1 MTWFLKV
8 DDVTVKYEDFV
19 ALDSVS
25 IEISKGDFIGLLG
38 SNGAGKSTFIN
49 TIVGLQPMYRGSVE
63 YNETELSNKQ
73 QPFSNIGFNPQ
84 TAVMDFYTTVKDNV
98 ILGLNLAGIFGSKAD
113 ELCMQAL
120 DVLNL
125 SDKKDKLVDSLS
137 GGQLQRVQLARAIA
151 HKPDF
156 YILDEPTVGL
166 DTESSD
172 RFLSYLKDESNKG
185 KTIIISSHDIN
196 LIERF
201 CEKILFLKNKQIS
214 YWGTLEDFVNRTNRK
229 VVFSLDHPLTNEQS
243 EFLTSYKENVVI
255 YNNTECMISV
265 DKDDNVIAVINDLGE
280 VLSIKGISIE
290 REYLRDRYL
299 EVVRDSYESK

>member
-1 MTWFLKV
+1 MCIR
-8 DDVTVKYEDFV
+8 D
-19 ALDSVS
+19 
-25 IEISKGDFIGLLG
+25 
-38 SNGAGKSTFIN
+38 
-49 TIVGLQPMYRGSVE
+49 R
-63 YNETELSNKQ
+63 
-73 QPFSNIGFNPQ
+73 
-84 TAVMDFYTTVKDNV
+84 
-98 ILGLNLAGIFGSKAD
+98 
-113 ELCMQAL
+113 
-120 DVLNL
+120 
-125 SDKKDKLVDSLS
+125 
-137 GGQLQRVQLARAIA
+137 LQRVQLARAIA

-255 YNNTECMISV
+255 YNDTECMISV

>member
-229 VVFSLDHPLTNEQS
+229 VVFSLDHPLN
-243 EFLTSYKENVVI
+243 
-255 YNNTECMISV
+255 
-265 DKDDNVIAVINDLGE
+265 
-280 VLSIKGISIE
+280 
-290 REYLRDRYL
+290 
-299 EVVRDSYESK
+299 

>member
-1 MTWFLKV
+1 
-8 DDVTVKYEDFV
+8 
-19 ALDSVS
+19 
-25 IEISKGDFIGLLG
+25 
-38 SNGAGKSTFIN
+38 
-49 TIVGLQPMYRGSVE
+49 
-63 YNETELSNKQ
+63 
-73 QPFSNIGFNPQ
+73 
-84 TAVMDFYTTVKDNV
+84 
-98 ILGLNLAGIFGSKAD
+98 
-113 ELCMQAL
+113 MQAL

-229 VVFSLDHPLTNEQS
+229 VVFSLERPLTNEQS

-255 YNNTECMISV
+255 FNDTECMISV
-265 DKDDNVIAVINDLGE
+265 EKDDNVIAVINDLGE

-290 REYLRDRYL
+290 REYRRDRYL
-299 EVVRDSYESK
+299 EVVMDSYESK

>member
-1 MTWFLKV
+1 
-8 DDVTVKYEDFV
+8 
-19 ALDSVS
+19 
-25 IEISKGDFIGLLG
+25 
-38 SNGAGKSTFIN
+38 
-49 TIVGLQPMYRGSVE
+49 
-63 YNETELSNKQ
+63 
-73 QPFSNIGFNPQ
+73 
-84 TAVMDFYTTVKDNV
+84 
-98 ILGLNLAGIFGSKAD
+98 
-113 ELCMQAL
+113 MQAL

-255 YNNTECMISV
+255 YNDTECMISV

>member
-1 MTWFLKV
+1 MAYNLC
-8 DDVTVKYEDFV
+8 
-19 ALDSVS
+19 
-25 IEISKGDFIGLLG
+25 IEE
-38 SNGAGKSTFIN
+38 AW
-49 TIVGLQPMYRGSVE
+49 
-63 YNETELSNKQ
+63 
-73 QPFSNIGFNPQ
+73 NI
-84 TAVMDFYTTVKDNV
+84 KDNV

-255 YNNTECMISV
+255 YNDTECMISV

>member
-1 MTWFLKV
+1 M
-8 DDVTVKYEDFV
+8 
-19 ALDSVS
+19 
-25 IEISKGDFIGLLG
+25 
-38 SNGAGKSTFIN
+38 
-49 TIVGLQPMYRGSVE
+49 
-63 YNETELSNKQ
+63 
-73 QPFSNIGFNPQ
+73 
-84 TAVMDFYTTVKDNV
+84 
-98 ILGLNLAGIFGSKAD
+98 NLAGIFGSKAD

-255 YNNTECMISV
+255 YNDTECMISV